1 MNRTRITYPW
11 QGNHWLDCITRFIF
25 TPYNSARKLGNLIL
39 VLLQNLIKPE
49 KAWARPIKLIVEPF
63 NGCNLHC
70 PLCPTGRMVTDRKA
84 AALSFDLLKKA
95 VDPLSPYL
103 YEVYL
108 YNWGEPLLNPELF
121 EFVKYCSRRRIK
133 TIVSSNLTLF
143 EPGMTEKLLGS
154 GLDTLIISLDGIS
167 SRTYLQYRRG
177 GDFEKVM
184 ANMRNIIQKRDKTRS
199 AKPRVIWQFIVFSF
213 NEHEVA
219 GAAKLAREAGVDE
232 IRFISSFSNMEE
244 MVYKDDTQ
252 KQSQLNDFL
261 PADPRYHLFRTAA
274 GQKTEIKPRCNYLW
288 GQISLRTDGG
298 IAPCCGSYYRRDD
311 FGSLAE
317 AGILEIWN
325 NDKYRSARRAVK
337 SGGIYRSSTVCD
349 PCLKNNQL

>member
-11 QGNHWLDCITRFIF
+11 QENHWLDYITRFIF
-25 TPYNSARKLGNLIL
+25 TPYNSARKLGNLVL
-39 VLLQNLIKPE
+39 VLLQNMIKPK
-49 KAWARPIKLIVEPF
+49 KAWAKPIKLIVEPF

-70 PLCPTGRMVTDRKA
+70 PLCPTGRMVTDRKVSE
-84 AALSFDLLKKA
+84 LSFGLFKQA

-121 EFVKYCSRRRIK
+121 EFVKYCSQRRIK

-143 EPGMTEKLLGS
+143 EPRMMDQLLAS

-177 GDFEKVM
+177 GDFGKVM
-184 ANMRNIIQKRDKTRS
+184 ANMKGILKERGNRKSGRPK
-199 AKPRVIWQFIVFSF
+199 VVWQFIVFPF
-213 NEHEVA
+213 NEQEVA
-219 GAAKLAREAGVDE
+219 GAARLAREAGVDE

-261 PADPRYHLFRTAA
+261 PADPRYHLFRAA
-274 GQKTEIKPRCNYLW
+274 TGKKAEIKPQCNYLW

-311 FGSLAE
+311 FGSLADDC
-317 AGILEIWN
+317 ILDIWN
-325 NDKYRSARRAVK
+325 NDKYREARRAVK
-337 SGGIYRSSTVCD
+337 SGGIYRSSTICD
-349 PCLKNNQL
+349 ACLKNNQW